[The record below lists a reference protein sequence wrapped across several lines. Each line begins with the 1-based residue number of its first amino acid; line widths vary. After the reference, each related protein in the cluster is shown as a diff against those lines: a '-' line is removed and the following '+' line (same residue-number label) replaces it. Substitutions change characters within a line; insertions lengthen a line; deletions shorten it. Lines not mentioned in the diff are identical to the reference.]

1 MSSCITY
8 QFAVIKIF
16 LRGLGFYIISILKY
30 FGVKKIDQRPKHV
43 VLWNFLFGFF
53 APETSLTFLLKR
65 KKNLKKL
72 FCFKMLQVSVFTIK
86 FWSIVSERRVSDFV
100 NLSTIT
106 NHSEQHLYFEIENS
120 TPNRSYLTSPHT
132 RRNINVTNYSCM
144 LEKAI
149 NYAGKTKLLLN
160 LISRA
165 NFNFFKQL
173 NKYQDELDRDLKRNT
188 IWHSRR
194 NSRLFIEH
202 MFKIYFR

>member
-1 MSSCITY
+1 M
-8 QFAVIKIF
+8 IKDQNTLFCGIF
-16 LRGLGFYIISILKY
+16 YL
-30 FGVKKIDQRPKHV
+30 D
-43 VLWNFLFGFF
+43 FLHQKQVWLFF
-53 APETSLTFLLKR
+53 WRE

-72 FCFKMLQVSVFTIK
+72 FCFKMLQVSYFTIK

-120 TPNRSYLTSPHT
+120 TPNRSYLTSPNT
-132 RRNINVTNYSCM
+132 RRYNNVTNYSCM

-149 NYAGKTKLLLN
+149 NYAGTTKLLLN

-173 NKYQDELDRDLKRNT
+173 NKYQDELDRDLKKTHN
-188 IWHSRR
+188 
-194 NSRLFIEH
+194 LA
-202 MFKIYFR
+202 

>member
-1 MSSCITY
+1 ME
-8 QFAVIKIF
+8 
-16 LRGLGFYIISILKY
+16 
-30 FGVKKIDQRPKHV
+30 
-43 VLWNFLFGFF
+43 FLFGFF
-53 APETSLTFLLKR
+53 ATETRWTFLLKR
-65 KKNLKKL
+65 KRNKKRL

-120 TPNRSYLTSPHT
+120 TPNRSYLTSPST
-132 RRNINVTNYSCM
+132 RRYNNVTNYSWM

>member
-1 MSSCITY
+1 
-8 QFAVIKIF
+8 
-16 LRGLGFYIISILKY
+16 
-30 FGVKKIDQRPKHV
+30 
-43 VLWNFLFGFF
+43 
-53 APETSLTFLLKR
+53 
-65 KKNLKKL
+65 
-72 FCFKMLQVSVFTIK
+72 MLQVSVFTIK
-86 FWSIVSERRVSDFV
+86 FWSIFSERRVSDFV

-120 TPNRSYLTSPHT
+120 TPNRSYLTSPNT
-132 RRNINVTNYSCM
+132 RRYNNVTNYSCM
-144 LEKAI
+144 LEKVI

>member
-1 MSSCITY
+1 
-8 QFAVIKIF
+8 
-16 LRGLGFYIISILKY
+16 
-30 FGVKKIDQRPKHV
+30 
-43 VLWNFLFGFF
+43 
-53 APETSLTFLLKR
+53 
-65 KKNLKKL
+65 
-72 FCFKMLQVSVFTIK
+72 MLQVSVFTIK
-86 FWSIVSERRVSDFV
+86 FWSIVSKRCVSDFV

-106 NHSEQHLYFEIENS
+106 NHSKQHLYFEIENS
-120 TPNRSYLTSPHT
+120 TPNWSYLTSPNT
-132 RRNINVTNYSCM
+132 RRYNNVTNYSCM
-144 LEKAI
+144 LEKVI

-202 MFKIYFR
+202 VFKIYFR

>member
-1 MSSCITY
+1 MSSCKTY

-30 FGVKKIDQRPKHV
+30 FVVKKIDQRPKHV

-53 APETSLTFLLKR
+53 ATGTSLTFLLKR

-120 TPNRSYLTSPHT
+120 TPNRSYLTSPNT
-132 RRNINVTNYSCM
+132 RRYNNVTNYSWM